1 MPRGFSDREKEKIKI
16 SLLQACKESW
26 TKHGYK
32 KTSVDD
38 LCKMVGISK
47 GAFYLFFQSK
57 EALFGEVLCSVQDEI
72 NDMVSEI
79 LETHKGRRGV
89 AEALKATY
97 KEYNNNNF
105 LYQSDSS
112 DLTILMNKVSEE
124 QAKRIV
130 AATEK
135 NKSLFLDNP
144 YLRFKVDPQMA
155 LSVVYSLI
163 MTIKNKNVLPCNH
176 LEVFDF
182 MVDHLID
189 DLYE

>member
-1 MPRGFSDREKEKIKI
+1 MPRGFSDREKEKIRT
-16 SLLQACKESW
+16 SLLQECKESW

-57 EALFGEVLCSVQDEI
+57 EALFCEVLCSVQEEI
-72 NDMVSEI
+72 NDMVYEI
-79 LETHKGRRGV
+79 LETNRGRQGV

-97 KEYNNNNF
+97 REYDNNNF
-105 LYQSDSS
+105 LYQSDSN
-112 DLTILMNKVSEE
+112 DFTVLMNKVSEE

-135 NKSLFLDNP
+135 NKALFLDNP
-144 YLRFKVDPQMA
+144 YLKFKVNTAKGRQGQG
-155 LSVVYSLI
+155 I
-163 MTIKNKNVLPCNH
+163 FGH
-176 LEVFDF
+176 
-182 MVDHLID
+182 
-189 DLYE
+189 DLFRG

>member
-1 MPRGFSDREKEKIKI
+1 MSRGFSDREKEKIKI
-16 SLLQACKESW
+16 SLLRACKENW

-32 KTSVDD
+32 KTSIDD
-38 LCKMVGISK
+38 LCKTVGISK

-57 EALFGEVLCSVQDEI
+57 EALFCEVLCSVQDEI

-79 LETHKGRRGV
+79 LETHKGRQGV

-97 KEYNNNNF
+97 REYNNNNF
-105 LYQSDSS
+105 LYQSDGN
-112 DLTILMNKVSEE
+112 DFTILMNKVSEE
-124 QAKRIV
+124 QSRRIV

-163 MTIKNKNVLPCNH
+163 MTIKNKNVLPYNH
-176 LEVFDF
+176 LEAFDF